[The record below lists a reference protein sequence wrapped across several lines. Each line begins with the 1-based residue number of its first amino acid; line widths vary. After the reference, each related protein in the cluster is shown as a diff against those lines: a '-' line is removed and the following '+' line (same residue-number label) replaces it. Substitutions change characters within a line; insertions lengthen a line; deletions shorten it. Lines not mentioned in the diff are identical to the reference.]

1 MDSGGRWWEMSNAAS
16 IRCPPGIKK
25 CVSELEILLQK
36 DRALHN
42 CVRLSPWDVDLF
54 FTPKPYVGSVT
65 PFIIHAHVDQLAPLG
80 LPFPMGVAMR
90 RYRPLASDSWGT
102 TTGYSYLI
110 CCHAH
115 EAHLPPK
122 PPPFL
127 RGRGGSG
134 VLLLW
139 QPSFE
144 RNSPPRMIFH
154 AMDVIIVPKRCISVC
169 GILSSM
175 NLIIWQELS
184 PSDS

>member
-139 QPSFE
+139 QPSLKEKFSTKNDFSRYGCYYRSKKVHQRLRYPLFYE
-144 RNSPPRMIFH
+144 SNHMTRAFSF
-154 AMDVIIVPKRCISVC
+154 
-169 GILSSM
+169 
-175 NLIIWQELS
+175 W
-184 PSDS
+184 